1 MRSPPTR
8 YLAFTGV
15 GMNRRSRSG
24 ASTLFEGLNSCMA
37 GLRKKVINGLS
48 SSVRILA
55 GSENPGW
62 ESGKAPNNARTH
74 RFCFGE
80 LIGEAL
86 GTFLKEIPDVLGPTG
101 NYVAAEGWG
110 ALQKKN
116 RLRGGDTFHS
126 ETNRV
131 RRTNLISQFTIQCP
145 SRRELIEFRKES
157 NRVGQELDWR
167 RQAMCDESGL
177 FLGNIGPVIRDE
189 CKPPLRQGRG

>member
-24 ASTLFEGLNSCMA
+24 ASTLFEGSNSCMA

-48 SSVRILA
+48 GSVRVLA

-62 ESGKAPNNARTH
+62 ESGKAPNNARKH

-86 GTFLKEIPDVLGPTG
+86 GTF
-101 NYVAAEGWG
+101 
-110 ALQKKN
+110 
-116 RLRGGDTFHS
+116 HS
-126 ETNRV
+126 ETKRV

-157 NRVGQELDWR
+157 NRVGQEFDWR

-177 FLGNIGPVIRDE
+177 FFGNIGPVIRD
-189 CKPPLRQGRG
+189 